1 MRLVGTLSMQ
11 RKASNTMPY
20 GTAQED
26 TAEWIMSRA
35 TDGNVSGR
43 IKLESENSDMTLS
56 VIIDGALSEEFDFES
71 GGYGVNVADW
81 VGEFLEREG
90 ITDYDILLSRVD
102 SPDCLYRT
110 SGYSV

>member
-1 MRLVGTLSMQ
+1 
-11 RKASNTMPY
+11 MPY
-20 GTAQED
+20 GLAQTD

-35 TDGNVSGR
+35 TQGNVSSR

-71 GGYGVNVADW
+71 GGFGVNVADW

-90 ITDYDILLSRVD
+90 ITDYDVMLSEID
-102 SPDCLYRT
+102 SPDCLYRK
-110 SGYSV
+110 SGYSE